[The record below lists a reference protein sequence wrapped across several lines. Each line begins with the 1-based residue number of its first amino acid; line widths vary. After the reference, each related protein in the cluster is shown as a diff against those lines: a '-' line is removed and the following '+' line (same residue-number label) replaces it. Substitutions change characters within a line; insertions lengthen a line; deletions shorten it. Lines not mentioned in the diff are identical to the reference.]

1 MALNSMY
8 CVDVPLHAASGLFM
22 FKLPPKRG
30 TTRKQ
35 KLINKA
41 ECGCYS
47 IDQLWLIVLL
57 ETGVACTFCC
67 YMLKYA
73 VSRPSVE
80 RWRTESGGTYLQLSV
95 RPYGAATADVKC
107 DNMQNFT
114 VTFYSDRSQPYPV
127 CVENALEVTMCSIQI
142 KPANSSASAGKRW
155 NVSVIPGSATCTT
168 LV

>member
-1 MALNSMY
+1 MA
-8 CVDVPLHAASGLFM
+8 CIRFAA
-22 FKLPPKRG
+22 
-30 TTRKQ
+30 
-35 KLINKA
+35 
-41 ECGCYS
+41 
-47 IDQLWLIVLL
+47 
-57 ETGVACTFCC
+57 
-67 YMLKYA
+67 MLKYA

-80 RWRTESGGTYLQLSV
+80 RWRTG
-95 RPYGAATADVKC
+95 

-127 CVENALEVTMCSIQI
+127 CVENALEVTMCSIEI